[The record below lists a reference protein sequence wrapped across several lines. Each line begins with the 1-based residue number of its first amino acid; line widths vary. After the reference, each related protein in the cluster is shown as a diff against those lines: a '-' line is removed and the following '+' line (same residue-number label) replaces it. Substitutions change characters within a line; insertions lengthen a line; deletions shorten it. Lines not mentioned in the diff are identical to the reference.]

1 MSKNSELKK
10 MPSYGADAIKVLKG
24 LDAVRK
30 RPGMYIGDTDD
41 GSGLHHMVFEV
52 VDNSIDEALAGY
64 CKTISVSINS
74 DNTVTVEDDGR
85 GIPVDMHKGEKMSAA
100 EVIMTQLH
108 AGGKFDHDSYKVSGG
123 LHGVGVSVVNALS
136 ANVREGL
143 NNGVSEAISNAD
155 VNSIIIICDGR
166 TFIAGADITEFGQ
179 APKGPSLYEVQ
190 DMIENSPKPV
200 IAAIHGTALGGGLE
214 VALTCHYRI
223 AVPSAKCGLPE
234 VNLGLLPGAGG
245 TQRLPRIV
253 GAQKALVMMT
263 SGEHVPANQCLEMGL
278 VDEMAVEGD
287 LEKDAIAFANK
298 IVEEGRPL
306 VKVRDADDKIKS
318 DKGNEELFSSF
329 RKTIARKTRGFLAP
343 EYNIQCVEAAVNL
356 PFEEGLKVEQDL
368 FMKLM
373 TGSQSAA
380 QRYIFFA
387 QRQVTK
393 IPDIEKETPIKDVS
407 SVGVIG
413 AGTMGGGISMN
424 FANAGIPVTIIEQSQ
439 ERLDKGLSIIRKNYE
454 NTAAKG
460 RITQEQVEERM
471 ALIDGKTSIEEL
483 NSQDLIIEAVFEN
496 MDLKKDIFK
505 QLDGIC
511 KEGAI
516 LASNTSALDVN
527 EIAAETNR
535 PEDVIGLHFFSPAN
549 VMKLLEIVRGDK
561 TSKSVVA
568 TSLAVAK
575 KINKIAAVVGVCPGF
590 VGNRI
595 LAQRQREANKLIL
608 EGALPWDID
617 DALFEFGFPMGPFA
631 MSDLA
636 GLDIGW
642 NKETSNGET
651 LRDVLCEAGRLGQ
664 KSGKGFYLYDENRNK
679 SPDPEVEALI
689 KKFGEER
696 QIQMRDIS
704 KEEILQRC
712 LYPMINE
719 GFKILEEGM
728 AIRASDIDIVWTNG
742 YGWPVYEGGPM
753 FYGNLIGYDKVL
765 EWLQKAEKELGPEF
779 KPSPYLERVV
789 AEKINIL

>member
-1 MSKNSELKK
+1 MTVINEVTNLEVKDEVAVITLNS
-10 MPSYGADAIKVLKG
+10 P
-24 LDAVRK
+24 
-30 RPGMYIGDTDD
+30 P
-41 GSGLHHMVFEV
+41 
-52 VDNSIDEALAGY
+52 
-64 CKTISVSINS
+64 
-74 DNTVTVEDDGR
+74 
-85 GIPVDMHKGEKMSAA
+85 
-100 EVIMTQLH
+100 
-108 AGGKFDHDSYKVSGG
+108 
-123 LHGVGVSVVNALS
+123 VNALS

-143 NNGVSEAISNAD
+143 NNGVSAAIEDSS
-155 VNSIIIICDGR
+155 VKSIVIICEGR

-200 IAAIHGTALGGGLE
+200 VAAIHGTALGGGLE

-253 GAQKALVMMT
+253 GASKALVMMT
-263 SGEHVPANQCLEMGL
+263 SGEHVPANQCRDMGL
-278 VDEMAVEGD
+278 VDEMADEANLEGD
-287 LEKDAIAFANK
+287 AIQFANQ
-298 IVEEGRPL
+298 IVSEGKPL
-306 VKVRDADDKIKS
+306 VKVRDADEKIKS
-318 DKGNEELFSSF
+318 DKGNDALFADF
-329 RKTIARKTRGFLAP
+329 RKSILRKTRGFLAP
-343 EYNIQCVEAAVNL
+343 EYNIQCIEAAVNL
-356 PFEEGLKVEQDL
+356 PFEEGMKVEQDL

-380 QRYIFFA
+380 QRYMFFA

-393 IPDIEKETPIKDVS
+393 IPDIEKETPLKEIG

-424 FANAGIPVTIIEQSQ
+424 FANVGIPVTIIEQSQ
-439 ERLDKGLSIIRKNYE
+439 ERLDKGISIIRKNYE

-460 RITQEQVEERM
+460 RITSEQVEERM
-471 ALIDGKTSIEEL
+471 SLINGQTSIEAL
-483 NSQDLIIEAVFEN
+483 STQDLIIEAVFEN

-505 QLDGIC
+505 QLDNIC

-527 EIAAETNR
+527 EIADVTNR

-568 TSLAVAK
+568 SSLAVAK
-575 KINKIAAVVGVCPGF
+575 RIQKIAAVVGVCPGF

-617 DALFEFGFPMGPFA
+617 DALFDFGFPMGPFA

-664 KSGKGFYLYDENRNK
+664 KSGKGFYVYDENRNK

-704 KEEILQRC
+704 KEEILERC

-753 FYGNLIGYDKVL
+753 FYGNLVGYDKVL
-765 EWLQKAEKELGPEF
+765 AWLQNAEKELGPEF
-779 KPSPYLERVV
+779 KPSAYLERVV